1 MGSEAFYPTFTSTLP
16 ETPITHLADLEN
28 AYESLLSTRSNP
40 LFSTESQI
48 EVSEDDAL
56 CNRNLQTAHLFKTYN
71 SMYVALNDKIQ
82 VIINDCKV
90 LEESITKFTTG
101 SANFKGVCK
110 VYCETPIDVYRNLDA
125 EISKEYLRLQNLMK
139 KKMEEDRAKLEA
151 ELDAV
156 SMKLNG
162 VRKLIQTGIE
172 DLIKPEDISKKMCT
186 VCYEQEVCMVM
197 VPCGHTYCDACS
209 KYDYRAKC
217 PQCRATINSR
227 VKMFF
232 SI

>member
-1 MGSEAFYPTFTSTLP
+1 MGSEAFYPTFTSNLP

-28 AYESLLSTRSNP
+28 AYESLLSSRSDP
-40 LFSTESQI
+40 LFSTGNTVEL
-48 EVSEDDAL
+48 SEDDAL
-56 CNRNLQTAHLFKTYN
+56 CNQNLQTAHLFKTYN
-71 SMYVALNDKIQ
+71 SMYAALNDKIQ
-82 VIINDCKV
+82 VITNDSK
-90 LEESITKFTTG
+90 LLDESVTKFTMA

-110 VYCETPIDVYRNLDA
+110 AYCEDPIDVYKNLDT

-139 KKMEEDRAKLEA
+139 KNMEEERAKLEG

-162 VRKLIQTGIE
+162 LRKLIKTGVE
-172 DLIKPEDISKKMCT
+172 DLIKPEDMSKKMCP
-186 VCYEQEVCMVM
+186 VCYEHEVCMVM
-197 VPCGHTYCDACS
+197 VPCGHTYCDPCS